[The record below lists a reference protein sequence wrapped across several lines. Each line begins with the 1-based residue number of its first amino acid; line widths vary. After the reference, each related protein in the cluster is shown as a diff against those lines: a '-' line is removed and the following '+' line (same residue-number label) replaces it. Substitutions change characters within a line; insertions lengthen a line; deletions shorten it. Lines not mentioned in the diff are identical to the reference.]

1 MATAVTNPFSPA
13 PISIPNGSGGTSNTD
28 MSIIPYM
35 RQNEIFFVAHNLSP
49 HQNTHFFFEDVL
61 VDRFVQV
68 PSVIALDG
76 LNKNT
81 ANQWTQGD
89 AVYCNATHAF
99 AEVITPSGAT
109 NLYVNENFISINVM
123 PVGANT
129 LGSTDYAVGDIVTQ
143 YLITTHAVGGLTFS
157 GEVVFYSSADKVLV
171 VTPLFG
177 SLVANNSLDITAN
190 AYTSNANHVFYNQ
203 DASKNKICYAA
214 NVVTGNK
221 FQNSTTIS
229 NITKKYNS
237 RTASSN
243 GYTHISGVANTTGNG
258 YYTNATSNTIVLS
271 SNASPSINGQYM
283 YLTSGSG
290 YGQVSQI
297 LSIASDNVTVRLA
310 NVLSPLPLST
320 TFYSAGPMQ
329 IDAYGIGAG
338 IFQLPEADN
347 MKFLTGQTV
356 LTLTDKSVIND
367 PTSTMR
373 AQATYYSGLDI
384 PTSSGGVPVITPKH
398 VSTGSD
404 PDILPQ
410 AVTDGRLYSGQT
422 SLLDTSSAGVAP
434 GQFDTTT
441 LGSGQPQLHPLAQTF
456 FSPPPKST
464 KTNYGIT
471 VTSVELWFSNK
482 PVSPAPL
489 LPVVVKLAE
498 VENGIPTKKI
508 LATCI
513 VQCSEIATIN
523 IAAGQIPD
531 TSNISGY
538 QANNTT
544 STKFTFADPVY
555 LKPSTEY
562 ALIVYAE
569 SPYYDIL
576 TSEIGAAD
584 VASGSALRKVSK
596 PPSVGNFFTSQ
607 NSSQWTPIQNIQM
620 MFVLNKAAFS
630 TSPVTWNFNVDA
642 HDLAFTPYND
652 VLLTSSATTY
662 PSTQLEYKIQPII
675 FDQGLSSFY
684 SDPTLTRI
692 YPGNEFKFGSDLSIS
707 TNNGKSRWLLGGN
720 TNSMVLQVDM
730 QTLDADV
737 NPIFNSEH
745 LGMVAGTFVI
755 NNGGIA
761 SPNYTIIN
769 PGVHFWYSNVSVY
782 FVSNTNPILS
792 GGIPT
797 NSNVDPTIQLSDGIS
812 AAANVILNQIDGNL
826 GYLYQLNIYNQG
838 SGYVGTPTIVINE
851 PSFTL
856 PIVTANVISGNYVV
870 NISSSAVNTASNT
883 GALVIPYNGNC
894 TFSYFSSNA
903 NTYSITNR
911 VKDGSKTTF
920 NIASQAY
927 MSNTLA
933 GYVTFVPANANVAAV
948 GEDQRSGGNA
958 LCRYQTK
965 QIALADG
972 FDSGD
977 LRVWVD
983 GIIPIGTSVQ
993 VYYKVMSGTD
1003 TDSFSNKKWKIMTP
1017 IVNYYSPDQSTPVE
1031 IQYADGPLIGGVTP
1045 IGSVSYIE
1053 DGIQY
1058 PLGGKFKYFAIKLVL
1073 LAADPSVS
1081 PTVTGL
1087 RALAVPQG

>member
-1 MATAVTNPFSPA
+1 MATAVTNPFSPS
-13 PISIPNGSGGTSNTD
+13 PISIPNGAGGTSNTD
-28 MSIIPYM
+28 MSVIPYM
-35 RQNEIFFVAHNLSP
+35 RENEIFFVAHNLSP
-49 HQNTHFFFEDVL
+49 FQNTHFFFEDVL

-81 ANQWTQGD
+81 ANLWTQGD

-99 AEVITPSGAT
+99 AEVITPSGGP

-123 PVGANT
+123 PVGSNT
-129 LGSTDYAVGDIVTQ
+129 LSSTDYAVGDIVSQ
-143 YLITTHAVGGLTFS
+143 YLINTYVVGGMTFS

-177 SLVANNSLDITAN
+177 SLVANNTLDLTAN
-190 AYTSNANHVFYNQ
+190 ANYVIYNQ
-203 DASKNKICYAA
+203 DVSKNKICYAA

-221 FQNSTTIS
+221 FPNSTTIS

-243 GYTHISGVANTTGNG
+243 AYTHISGVANTTGNG
-258 YYTNATSNTIVLS
+258 YYTNATSNTILLS

-320 TFYSAGPMQ
+320 TFYSAGPMT

-347 MKFLTGQTV
+347 MKFLTGSTV
-356 LTLTDKSVIND
+356 LTLTDKPVIND

-373 AQATYYSGLDI
+373 AQATFYSGLSI
-384 PTSSGGVPVITPKH
+384 PTSSGGTPVVTPKH
-398 VSTGSD
+398 VSKGSD
-404 PDILPQ
+404 PDVMPM

-422 SLLDTSSAGVAP
+422 TLVDTSSAGVAP

-441 LGSGQPQLHPLAQTF
+441 LGSGQPDLHPLAQTF
-456 FSPPPKST
+456 FTPPPKST

-482 PVSPAPL
+482 PVSPAPQ

-508 LATCI
+508 LATSI
-513 VQCSEIATIN
+513 IQCSEIATIN

-544 STKFTFADPVY
+544 STKFKFPDPVY
-555 LKPSTEY
+555 LNPSTEY

-576 TSEIGAAD
+576 TSEVGAAD
-584 VASGSALRKVSK
+584 IASGSAQRKVSK
-596 PPSVGNFFTSQ
+596 PPSIGNFFTSQ

-630 TSPVTWNFNVDA
+630 TNPVTWNFNINA
-642 HDLAFTPYND
+642 LNIPYTPYHDLT
-652 VLLTSSATTY
+652 LTSSATTY

-675 FDQGLSSFY
+675 FDQGSSSFI
-684 SDPTLTRI
+684 SDPTLTQI
-692 YPGNEFKFGSDLSIS
+692 YPASTLNFGSDLSVS
-707 TNNGKSRWLLGGN
+707 TINGKSRWLLGGN
-720 TNSMVLQVDM
+720 TNAMVLQVDM

-745 LGMVAGTFVI
+745 LGMIAGTNII
-755 NNGGIA
+755 NNGGLTYT
-761 SPNYTIIN
+761 NYSIVN
-769 PGVHFWYSNVSVY
+769 PGVHFCYSNVSVY
-782 FVSNTNPILS
+782 FVANTNPTLS
-792 GGIPT
+792 SGIPT
-797 NSNVDPTIQLSDGIS
+797 NSNVDPNIQVSGGIP

-826 GYLYQLNIYNQG
+826 GYLYQINIYNQG
-838 SGYVGTPTIVINE
+838 SGYVGTPTIVVNE

-870 NISSSAVNTASNT
+870 NISSTVVNTAANT
-883 GALVIPYNGNC
+883 GALVLPYNGNC

-911 VKDGSKTTF
+911 VKNGSKTTF

-927 MSNTLA
+927 MTDTVG
-933 GYVTFVPANANVAAV
+933 GYVTFVPANANIAAS
-948 GEDQRSGGNA
+948 GEDQASGGNA

-965 QIALADG
+965 QISLADG

-993 VYYKVMSGTD
+993 VYYKVMSRTD
-1003 TDSFSNKKWKIMTP
+1003 TDSFSNKKWKLMTP
-1017 IVNYYSPDQSTPVE
+1017 VVNYNSPDQSTPVE
-1031 IQYADGPLIGGVTP
+1031 IAYVSGPLIGGVNP
-1045 IGSVSYIE
+1045 SGSVSYIE
-1053 DGIQY
+1053 NGIQY
-1058 PLGGKFKYFAIKLVL
+1058 PLGGTFKYFAIKLVL

-1087 RALAVPQG
+1087 RALAVPAG